1 MFSFICFS
9 SSAHFKNALII
20 RSLRNLHFPSS
31 TLCKGTSQCI
41 SDHKANIGFF
51 TYNLQP
57 ISEVAPVPIAYNSL
71 RRRCSASC
79 IISLGDWSLTPQIAK
94 YLTSFHSLLW
104 DQWWCP
110 FQVCLL
116 TSFEDFKG
124 SLSSLSK
131 VFNRKQKIIKEFS

>member
-9 SSAHFKNALII
+9 SSAHFKKSTDNSFPEELAFPIFN
-20 RSLRNLHFPSS
+20 SLQRYLPAYTWSWGKHR
-31 TLCKGTSQCI
+31 I
-41 SDHKANIGFF
+41 F

-57 ISEVAPVPIAYNSL
+57 ISEVAPVPIAYKSL
-71 RRRCSASC
+71 RRRCSVSC
-79 IISLGDWSLTPQIAK
+79 IISLGDWSLTPQIAN

-116 TSFEDFKG
+116 TSFEAFKG